1 MYAIY
6 QRRLFTREIAERL
19 RNGRGSVVLVSA
31 PVAAGS
37 WSLGP
42 RLAVECAERVRDAR
56 ILEIDGTAPA
66 GLSTPETRNDP
77 DALLLSGI
85 TQIFEHLRFEPALDS
100 IRDDLR
106 QQRDAVAAATSLS
119 GRAVAAARFCATAA
133 DAGPL
138 VLVVV
143 GISEV
148 DEWVLLQMR
157 RLASYVSGF
166 PLALLIMLPPGTA
179 AGTTVPP
186 LYTSSI
192 TRLGLEDTRDLIRTE
207 TRGYVEPVVAS
218 WLAQAFGGRIADI
231 AVAASS
237 LSAGALAGREML
249 PYELPFSA
257 DTQRMVSDK
266 LSQLKPEEVEALVAS
281 QLQLVQDDVVV
292 ERVVGCRPVRVVEN
306 LSPATEVPA
315 HPAPM
320 AVTRLAVLAHGDGHQ
335 DLALRLAEAT
345 AQGSRERAWYL
356 LEAGKARAADIE
368 TLVEAAR
375 HELSHGSLDLAWR
388 ILAAL
393 EPEPLNDA
401 HRVQVTLLMAVLA
414 LQLGCALSASTRFLQ
429 LIESQSLCPA
439 DDLLA
444 IAGFVAV
451 RDGEDINAHFDR
463 RLAVRLRH
471 LAAEEPLAAARCF
484 VYMAAQEILV
494 GETNSPLAHLDTA
507 EEILA
512 GVEAADEVDPL
523 RVILRELRRR
533 LNGQPGGAVRVND
546 FLLGVPQEM
555 GRLDLL
561 SWGDLV
567 IRAYLAVTNGGQ
579 QSTAVVESFL
589 SQLSDVSPYLEA
601 QAVALRAVLDER
613 RGWTAQMRE
622 RLESEQAQVPVR
634 SALTGRG
641 SVLAAQAALLFGDTV
656 AFGRWYNAMT
666 IDTAG
671 GWTAPQQ
678 LWASILEASS
688 RLVSGDST
696 LASLVLGPAVSAP
709 VPRKYLDAVWSSV
722 VDMLIIAPEMLDRV
736 PGLRSWVQMGLDE
749 STAQRSDER
758 VLGLDDRILEVL
770 LADDVEAAGLISRLV
785 LDAVVSG
792 AAIWQ
797 IRANV
802 ACAARLSVSP
812 CLSMAGLGIGEDAS
826 SASQVLLAR
835 AYELAVTNEMAY
847 WVTAIDT
854 LGKET
859 DSLAESEPQG
869 QVDAPA
875 LTETELQVARLAA
888 QGWRNKDIAGELYMA
903 VRTVELRL
911 TGVYRALGISSR
923 KDLAPRLVECGLL
936 EK

>member
-1 MYAIY
+1 MYALY

-56 ILEIDGTAPA
+56 ILEIDGTDTT
-66 GLSTPETRNDP
+66 GSSYGDDHSIS
-77 DALLLSGI
+77 DALLVSGV
-85 TQIFEHLRFEPALDS
+85 TQIFEHLRFEPSLDAL
-100 IRDDLR
+100 RDELR
-106 QQRDAVAAATSLS
+106 LQRDAVDSATSLS

-133 DAGPL
+133 AAGPL

-143 GISEV
+143 GVSQV
-148 DEWVLLQMR
+148 DERTLAEMR
-157 RLASYVSGF
+157 RMASYVSGF

-179 AGTTVPP
+179 AGATVPP

-192 TRLGLEDTRDLIRTE
+192 SRLGLEDTRDLIRTE

-218 WLAQAFGGRIADI
+218 WLARAFGGRIADI

-237 LSAGALAGREML
+237 LSAGALAGRELL
-249 PYELPFSA
+249 PYDLPFSA

-266 LSQLKPEEVEALVAS
+266 LSQLKPQEAEALIAS

-306 LSPATEVPA
+306 LSPSPEVFA
-315 HPAPM
+315 HPAPR
-320 AVTRLAVLAHGDGHQ
+320 AVTRLAVLAHGDSPR

-345 AQGSRERAWYL
+345 AQGSRERAWYQL
-356 LEAGKARAADIE
+356 LAGEATSADVA

-375 HELSHGSLDLAWR
+375 HELSRGSLDLTWR
-388 ILAAL
+388 ILSEL
-393 EPEPLNDA
+393 EPRDLEEG
-401 HRVQVTLLMAVLA
+401 HRIQVTFLTAVLA
-414 LQLGCALSASTRFLQ
+414 LHLGCALSASTRFLQ
-429 LIESQSLCPA
+429 LIESQSLKPA
-439 DDLLA
+439 DELLA
-444 IAGFVAV
+444 ITGFISV
-451 RDGEDINAHFDR
+451 RDGEDINAHSDR
-463 RLAVRLRH
+463 RIAARLRA
-471 LAAEEPLAAARCF
+471 LAGKAPLETARCF
-484 VYMAAQEILV
+484 LYMAAQEILV
-494 GETNSPLAHLDTA
+494 GETNSPLAHLDAA
-507 EEILA
+507 EELLA
-512 GVEAADEVDPL
+512 GVDAAQDTEPVKI
-523 RVILRELRRR
+523 VLRELRRR
-533 LNGQPGGAVRVND
+533 LDGASEGAARVND
-546 FLLGVPQEM
+546 FLLGVPPDM

-561 SWGDLV
+561 DWGELV
-567 IRAYLAVTNGGQ
+567 IRAYLTVTNGGQ
-579 QSTAVVESFL
+579 QSSAVAESFL
-589 SQLSDVSPYLEA
+589 SRLSDVSPYLEA

-634 SALTGRG
+634 SALAGRG

-656 AFGRWYNAMT
+656 AFSRWYNAMT
-666 IDTAG
+666 IDAAG

-736 PGLRSWVQMGLDE
+736 PGLRSWVQVGLDE
-749 STAQRSDER
+749 STAEHRDDR

-770 LADDVEAAGLISRLV
+770 LADDIEATGLISRLV

-797 IRANV
+797 IRANM
-802 ACAARLSVSP
+802 ACAARLFMSP
-812 CLSMAGLGIGEDAS
+812 TLSMAGLGIGEDAVS
-826 SASQVLLAR
+826 SSQVLRAR
-835 AYELAVTNEMAY
+835 AHELAVTNEMAY
-847 WVTAIDT
+847 WITAIDLLRKDT
-854 LGKET
+854 G
-859 DSLAESEPQG
+859 AMVESDPVGPVEAPQ
-869 QVDAPA
+869 
-875 LTETELQVARLAA
+875 LTEMELQVARLAA

-911 TGVYRALGISSR
+911 TGVYRALNISSR
-923 KDLAPRLVECGLL
+923 KDLAPRLIECGLL